1 MVAHPVLRRT
11 AVAVVTTISLLGV
24 ANGFAQ
30 SPEPPEARDPSVQRC
45 ADSASRR
52 LAGGGFDGARAA
64 AVTPRRADA
73 CILRWEERFSASNPK
88 RVATM
93 IVVPVDVELISGA
106 SRRQTTLHARCGV
119 TDGKLLAIEIV
130 AGGKSC

>member
-1 MVAHPVLRRT
+1 MLTSALCVADTL
-11 AVAVVTTISLLGV
+11 AAS
-24 ANGFAQ
+24 
-30 SPEPPEARDPSVQRC
+30 SEPPEARDPTVARC
-45 ADSASRR
+45 AESASRR

-64 AVTPRRADA
+64 AVVARRADA
-73 CILRWEERFSASNPK
+73 CILRWEEPFSASNRK
-88 RVATM
+88 KVATM

-119 TDGKLLAIEIV
+119 TDDKLIAIEIV